1 MSKSIIQGVTPEE
14 KEFSDNN
21 ITWHKGVLLGI
32 EKNTSWKY
40 VTNLGINF
48 KYCREQ
54 SNTAEDFIEQ
64 ARINHAIDVQKK
76 VQKTKPSNNSNASN
90 DINSNKISSIHKIKK
105 SATPQQQFTSCSHCS
120 HHISQT
126 LNKCMMCIHFSLVDN
141 FTPRKTS
148 YSA

>member
-14 KEFSDNN
+14 KEFSDDK

-64 ARINHAIDVQKK
+64 ARIDS
-76 VQKTKPSNNSNASN
+76 TS
-90 DINSNKISSIHKIKK
+90 
-105 SATPQQQFTSCSHCS
+105 QQQFTSCTHCA
-120 HHISQT
+120 HHASYT